1 MPDSFQETTQDLL
14 YSTRPIQ
21 EHTIQYR
28 LSVHSKLAT
37 RMESSKKFSRSIHNI
52 LSCLSL
58 VLCLLLLTC
67 PSRIAAKETDYY
79 KLLGIS
85 RDASNKEVKKAF
97 RKLAIKYHPDKNP
110 APSARE
116 EFEKIAN
123 GETFVLSFCSSYSSH
138 TEIGA

>member
-1 MPDSFQETTQDLL
+1 MPDSFQETTQDLPIDQ
-14 YSTRPIQ
+14 YKSTL
-21 EHTIQYR
+21 YR

-37 RMESSKKFSRSIHNI
+37 RMESSKRFGHNI

-58 VLCLLLLTC
+58 VLCLFLLTC
-67 PSRIAAKETDYY
+67 PSRIAAEETDYY

>member
-1 MPDSFQETTQDLL
+1 MD
-14 YSTRPIQ
+14 
-21 EHTIQYR
+21 
-28 LSVHSKLAT
+28 
-37 RMESSKKFSRSIHNI
+37 SSKRTSRSTHNL

-58 VLCLLLLTC
+58 VLCVSLLTC
-67 PSRIAAKETDYY
+67 PSRVAAEETDYY

-85 RDASNKEVKKAF
+85 RDASNKEIKKAF

-123 GETFVLSFCSSYSSH
+123 GEMLV
-138 TEIGA
+138 

>member
-1 MPDSFQETTQDLL
+1 MPEKIASRKSVHKASSTIQDQYKSTL
-14 YSTRPIQ
+14 YSI
-21 EHTIQYR
+21 
-28 LSVHSKLAT
+28 LAT
-37 RMESSKKFSRSIHNI
+37 RMDSSKRISRSTHNL

-58 VLCLLLLTC
+58 VLCVSLLTC
-67 PSRIAAKETDYY
+67 PSRVAAEETDYY

-85 RDASNKEVKKAF
+85 RDASNKEIKKAF

-123 GETFVLSFCSSYSSH
+123 GEILV
-138 TEIGA
+138 